1 MELETPSGQ
10 KLFLEVE
17 DIREELC
24 RHGGQGIRIIS
35 KIENLEGVDNL
46 NEIIEASDGLM
57 VARGDL
63 GVEVPACQV
72 PVLQKE
78 MIAKCI
84 HQGKPVITATQMLDS
99 MMRNPRPTRAEVSD
113 VANAVFDGTSC
124 VMLSGETA
132 SGKYPLEAV
141 RTMADT
147 VLAAE
152 QAINYWGRF
161 QKMGFSKRAE
171 RPISDAI
178 SHSCCTT
185 ALDLEAKA
193 ILVATQSGNSA
204 RVISRFRPGCTIAAF
219 TTTERVRRQLAITWG
234 VHPFLFGSVDST
246 DRLLSLCVECAR
258 KEEVVSAEDT
268 VVITA
273 GVPIGQSGTTNL
285 IKAQVVGEK
294 I

>member
-1 MELETPSGQ
+1 M
-10 KLFLEVE
+10 
-17 DIREELC
+17 
-24 RHGGQGIRIIS
+24 
-35 KIENLEGVDNL
+35 
-46 NEIIEASDGLM
+46 
-57 VARGDL
+57 
-63 GVEVPACQV
+63 
-72 PVLQKE
+72 
-78 MIAKCI
+78 
-84 HQGKPVITATQMLDS
+84 
-99 MMRNPRPTRAEVSD
+99 
-113 VANAVFDGTSC
+113 ANAVFDGTSC

>member
-1 MELETPSGQ
+1 
-10 KLFLEVE
+10 
-17 DIREELC
+17 
-24 RHGGQGIRIIS
+24 
-35 KIENLEGVDNL
+35 
-46 NEIIEASDGLM
+46 M

-258 KEEVVSAEDT
+258 QEEVVSAEDT

>member
-1 MELETPSGQ
+1 MWRPPLSARRRMWRISG
-10 KLFLEVE
+10 
-17 DIREELC
+17 EELC

-57 VARGDL
+57 VARGRP
-63 GVEVPACQV
+63 GGGGACLPGARAPERDDRQV
-72 PVLQKE
+72 YSP
-78 MIAKCI
+78 
-84 HQGKPVITATQMLDS
+84 GKPVITATQMLDS

-246 DRLLSLCVECAR
+246 DRLLSPVCGVCQKGR
-258 KEEVVSAEDT
+258 KRWCPQR
-268 VVITA
+268 I
-273 GVPIGQSGTTNL
+273 QW
-285 IKAQVVGEK
+285 
-294 I
+294 